1 MNKFIITS
9 YSSLVS
15 SNYSQKMAYTWKIKF
30 VFSILIDQ
38 KLWNKTLMV
47 MKRTGD
53 RLSYQGLIPNYLPA
67 PADSTNYDRRCAAVN
82 HRPVIHGDF
91 RSVKE
96 RIEEAI

>member
-38 KLWNKTLMV
+38 KLWNIFQVVPK
-47 MKRTGD
+47 KKKQNSNG
-53 RLSYQGLIPNYLPA
+53 NE
-67 PADSTNYDRRCAAVN
+67 AD
-82 HRPVIHGDF
+82 GG
-91 RSVKE
+91 
-96 RIEEAI
+96 

>member
-38 KLWNKTLMV
+38 KLWNIFQVVPKKKKQDSNGNEV
-47 MKRTGD
+47 DGGID
-53 RLSYQGLIPNYLPA
+53 RV
-67 PADSTNYDRRCAAVN
+67 TRV
-82 HRPVIHGDF
+82 
-91 RSVKE
+91 
-96 RIEEAI
+96 